1 MAIKMMLFEN
11 GYTMPVMVCDMCGK
25 VMRDAS
31 MGTVY
36 WRRPQAFDEK
46 SGHMYD
52 MVLACGSDACQ
63 RKAEKGGGNTISTM
77 DLDTALKF
85 LMVNSGLHP

>member
-1 MAIKMMLFEN
+1 
-11 GYTMPVMVCDMCGK
+11 MCGK

-52 MVLACGSDACQ
+52 MVLTCGSDACEM
-63 RKAEKGGGNTISTM
+63 KAEKGGGNTISTM
-77 DLDTALKF
+77 DLDTALKS